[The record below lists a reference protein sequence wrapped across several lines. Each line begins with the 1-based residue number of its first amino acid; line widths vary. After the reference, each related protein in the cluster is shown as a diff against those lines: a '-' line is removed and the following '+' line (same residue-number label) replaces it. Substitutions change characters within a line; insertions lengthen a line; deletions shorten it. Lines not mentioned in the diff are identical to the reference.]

1 MDITILLITLVCL
14 LDIAVLYEIVRS
26 ERSRNYRI
34 LYALI
39 VFLLPVIGVTLYY
52 IVRK

>member
-1 MDITILLITLVCL
+1 MDLTILFITLVCL

-39 VFLLPVIGVTLYY
+39 LST
-52 IVRK
+52 